1 MAGKTNLPLFIGGK
15 ACKAISRKKFEN
27 INPATGEKICDV
39 EQAGRRDIEKAVGA
53 ARKGFAVWSA
63 MSGTERGRILIKAAQ
78 ILRERRKEL
87 AEIEVK
93 DTGKPISE
101 AMVVDIDSGADALEF
116 FGGLAADIKGD
127 HHDLG
132 TDAFAYTRREP
143 LGICAGIGAW
153 NYPMQI
159 ACWKTAPALA
169 CGNSMIFKPSE
180 MTPTNA
186 FMLAGVL
193 KQAGLPDGVY
203 NVVHGKGETGHLL
216 ASHPDIDKIS
226 FTGSV
231 PTGKMV
237 LKDAAETVKYVT
249 MELGGKSPLI
259 IFDDSQLD
267 NAVSAAM
274 NANFYTQGEVCSNGT
289 RVFVHEDIHDEFI
302 DALKKRTEAMV
313 IGDPMNAKTHVGSLI
328 NKNHLEKVLEYV
340 RLGIE
345 EGAYLVSG
353 GEQVA
358 VKKLPGGSFM
368 SPAIFTAC
376 QDDMRICREEIF
388 GPVMSVMSFRD
399 EDEVINRANDTELG
413 LSAGVFTQNL
423 ARAHRVVAKLRA
435 GTCWI
440 NNYNLTPIG
449 VPFGGYKQSGIG
461 RENAAGA
468 IEHFT
473 QIKSVYVEL
482 GDVECDY

>member
-1 MAGKTNLPLFIGGK
+1 M
-15 ACKAISRKKFEN
+15 
-27 INPATGEKICDV
+27 
-39 EQAGRRDIEKAVGA
+39 
-53 ARKGFAVWSA
+53 
-63 MSGTERGRILIKAAQ
+63 
-78 ILRERRKEL
+78 
-87 AEIEVK
+87 
-93 DTGKPISE
+93 
-101 AMVVDIDSGADALEF
+101 
-116 FGGLAADIKGD
+116 
-127 HHDLG
+127 
-132 TDAFAYTRREP
+132 
-143 LGICAGIGAW
+143 
-153 NYPMQI
+153 
-159 ACWKTAPALA
+159 
-169 CGNSMIFKPSE
+169 
-180 MTPTNA
+180 
-186 FMLAGVL
+186 
-193 KQAGLPDGVY
+193 
-203 NVVHGKGETGHLL
+203 
-216 ASHPDIDKIS
+216 
-226 FTGSV
+226 
-231 PTGKMV
+231 
-237 LKDAAETVKYVT
+237 
-249 MELGGKSPLI
+249 
-259 IFDDSQLD
+259 
-267 NAVSAAM
+267 
-274 NANFYTQGEVCSNGT
+274 
-289 RVFVHEDIHDEFI
+289 
-302 DALKKRTEAMV
+302 
-313 IGDPMNAKTHVGSLI
+313 
-328 NKNHLEKVLEYV
+328 
-340 RLGIE
+340 GIE